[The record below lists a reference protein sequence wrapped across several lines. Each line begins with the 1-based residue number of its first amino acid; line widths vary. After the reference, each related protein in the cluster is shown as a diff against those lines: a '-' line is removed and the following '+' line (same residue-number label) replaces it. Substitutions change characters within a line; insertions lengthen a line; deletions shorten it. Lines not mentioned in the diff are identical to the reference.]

1 VTLDDVKTVDGFAGL
16 SHPEKIKLFM
26 WWLHTYQGRE
36 RVKPR
41 EVQDCYENLSLAPT
55 NVATAMDRLE
65 SQKHLVKNSQG
76 YRLEMSIA
84 DGLTAK
90 HGKRDATVLVDKLLT
105 ALPNRL
111 GNLKERAYLEET
123 LICFRHKAF
132 RAAIVMAWNL
142 TYDHLCE
149 WILADQSRLASFNT
163 QMQKTYAKRNYL
175 PIVNR
180 DSFEELKEFEVVQIL
195 ASAGLVN
202 GGIHTILKEK
212 LDRRNKAAHATGI
225 TIFQN
230 TAEEVIIDLIENVA
244 VKLM

>member
-26 WWLHTYQGRE
+26 WWLHTCQGRE

-65 SQKHLVKNSQG
+65 NQKQLVKNSQG

-105 ALPNRL
+105 APP
-111 GNLKERAYLEET
+111 
-123 LICFRHKAF
+123 
-132 RAAIVMAWNL
+132 AA
-142 TYDHLCE
+142 T
-149 WILADQSRLASFNT
+149 
-163 QMQKTYAKRNYL
+163 
-175 PIVNR
+175 
-180 DSFEELKEFEVVQIL
+180 
-195 ASAGLVN
+195 
-202 GGIHTILKEK
+202 
-212 LDRRNKAAHATGI
+212 
-225 TIFQN
+225 
-230 TAEEVIIDLIENVA
+230 
-244 VKLM
+244 